1 MAGRKT
7 AQQEEKRKRV
17 FHNAPPTY
25 FDADE
30 AVAFYNRRA
39 EAIKRASPRPDC
51 RRSQSRLRG
60 QISKAMAPS
69 RRSSVA

>member
-1 MAGRKT
+1 LSVAGRKT

-25 FDADE
+25 FDTDG

-39 EAIKRASPRPDC
+39 EAIKRASPRPP
-51 RRSQSRLRG
+51 QV
-60 QISKAMAPS
+60 
-69 RRSSVA
+69 SVAPERPDIQSHGTF